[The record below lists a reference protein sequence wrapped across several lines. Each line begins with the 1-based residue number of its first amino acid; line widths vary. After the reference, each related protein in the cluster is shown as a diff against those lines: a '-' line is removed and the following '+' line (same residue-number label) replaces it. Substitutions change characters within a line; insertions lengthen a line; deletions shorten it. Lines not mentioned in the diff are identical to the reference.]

1 MQHHASNQRRA
12 VCLILGPPPFH
23 SSHSSWTSCLTTPQL
38 PNQYYKDTEIPP
50 PAYQPVCP
58 PLPFC
63 SILSIMSQ
71 SFSLLSSQQDAPPSG
86 NLQQGSARLLKG
98 PDESATTAQWRQR
111 CRREKEGVRSGKEE
125 WDRLFGLVDGLLL
138 QSQRAPLLSADVDN
152 GAAVVTEDEGG
163 MSM

>member
-1 MQHHASNQRRA
+1 MRHHASNQRRA
-12 VCLILGPPPFH
+12 VCLILGPPFH

-111 CRREKEGVRSGKEE
+111 CRREKEGVRERERGMRQIVWTCGQAASAIPEGPT
-125 WDRLFGLVDGLLL
+125 LVCWC
-138 QSQRAPLLSADVDN
+138 R
-152 GAAVVTEDEGG
+152 
-163 MSM
+163 

>member
-1 MQHHASNQRRA
+1 MPVIREGLCVWFWA
-12 VCLILGPPPFH
+12 PPFH

-63 SILSIMSQ
+63 SIPSIMSQ

-86 NLQQGSARLLKG
+86 NLQQAVPGFWKVRMKVR
-98 PDESATTAQWRQR
+98 RQHNGDSDVEE
-111 CRREKEGVRSGKEE
+111 RRKEWGSGKEE

-138 QSQRAPLLSADVDN
+138 RSQRAPLLSADVDN